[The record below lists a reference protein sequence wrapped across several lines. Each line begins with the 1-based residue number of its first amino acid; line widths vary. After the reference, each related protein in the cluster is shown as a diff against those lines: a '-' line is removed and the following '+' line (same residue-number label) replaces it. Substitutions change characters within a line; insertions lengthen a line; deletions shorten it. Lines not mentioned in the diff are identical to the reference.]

1 MKEKDNM
8 FRSKIRILALICA
21 LMLVAGLTFA
31 QKKPASKSQLVDIN
45 SASAADLAKVPG
57 IDDATAQKIIG
68 GRPYNSK
75 RDLLTRKIV
84 DQAGYDK
91 IQGQI
96 IAHKTGGTAAAK
108 GKKSTGSTTTTP
120 PK

>member
-8 FRSKIRILALICA
+8 FRSKIRILAVVCA
-21 LMLVAGLTFA
+21 LMLLAGVTFA
-31 QKKPASKSQLVDIN
+31 QKKPSSKAPLVDIN
-45 SASAADLAKVPG
+45 SASAADLSKVPG

-68 GRPYNSK
+68 GRPFNTK

-84 DQAGYDK
+84 DQALYDK

-96 IAHKTGGTAAAK
+96 IAHKPGGTAAKSKK
-108 GKKSTGSTTTTP
+108 GSGSTTTTP
-120 PK
+120 PPK